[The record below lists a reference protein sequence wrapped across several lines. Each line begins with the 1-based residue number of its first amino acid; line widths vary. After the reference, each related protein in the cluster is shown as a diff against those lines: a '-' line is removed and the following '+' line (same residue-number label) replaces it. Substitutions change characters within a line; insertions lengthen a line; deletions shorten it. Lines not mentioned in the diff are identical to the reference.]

1 MHNRRVDIGKR
12 NAFQGRDADRDLSQ
26 SICSLMMIYAGG

>member
-12 NAFQGRDADRDLSQ
+12 NAFQGREASRNLSQ
-26 SICSLMMIYAGG
+26 SIYSLVL